1 MDVGVD
7 LEHHDR
13 SGDGVRLHVVEA
25 GPRDGPPVL
34 LLHGFP
40 ECWACW
46 RSQIGP
52 LVAAGLRVIVPD
64 QRGYNL
70 SDRPRGIGPYRL
82 DRLTLD
88 AVALLDSLR
97 IDRVVVVGHDWGG
110 MVAWWL
116 AITEPQRVSALVA
129 CNIPHPLVMR
139 RFMWRDPRQRRRSW
153 YVYFFQLPWFPER
166 WLGRHDFKVLRS
178 MLRGS
183 SRRGT
188 FGDDILDVYHQAWR
202 RPGALTSMLAWYR
215 AAVRRPLRRP
225 ECVEVQAPTTIVWG
239 ARDRAL
245 GVDMVEPSLALCRI
259 GRSRIVDDA
268 THWIQH
274 EEPELVTGAILEAA
288 SGV

>member
-1 MDVGVD
+1 MQLGVD
-7 LEHHDR
+7 VEHHDR
-13 SGDGVRLHVVEA
+13 RGDGVRLHVVEA
-25 GPRDGPPVL
+25 GPRGGQPVL

-46 RSQIGP
+46 RYQIAP
-52 LVAAGLRVIVPD
+52 LAAAGLRVIVPD

-70 SDRPRGIGPYRL
+70 SDRPPSLGAYRL
-82 DRLTLD
+82 DRLTRD
-88 AVALLDSLR
+88 AVALLDDVGV
-97 IDRVVVVGHDWGG
+97 DRTVVVGHDWGG

-129 CNIPHPLVMR
+129 CNIPHPVVMR
-139 RFMWRDPRQRRRSW
+139 RFMWRDPAQRRRSW
-153 YVYFFQLPWFPER
+153 YIYFFQLPLLPEL
-166 WLGRHDFKVLRS
+166 WLGRHGFRVLRR
-178 MLRGS
+178 MLRGT

-188 FGDDILDVYHQAWR
+188 FDDDILEVYRGSWS

-215 AAVRRPLRRP
+215 AALRRPLGTP
-225 ECVEVQAPTTIVWG
+225 ERAEVVAPTTIVWG

-245 GVDMVEPSLALCRI
+245 GVDMVAPSLALCRG

-274 EEPELVTGAILEAA
+274 EEPELVTRTILDAA
-288 SGV
+288 SVG